1 MRQPGKEWG
10 EREREWPSGRF
21 FGGRD
26 AEAHGF
32 GRVFVGKDE
41 IKLRKALAITV
52 MTSHR
57 RPAGNAGA
65 IKLIGVRCPS
75 GRRRSAALSDRSR
88 QSG

>member
-41 IKLRKALAITV
+41 IKLRKALAK
-52 MTSHR
+52 S
-57 RPAGNAGA
+57 
-65 IKLIGVRCPS
+65 PS
-75 GRRRSAALSDRSR
+75 
-88 QSG
+88 